1 MSKDLKS
8 HAVGVGEGEEE
19 DKWIC
24 VKLNHVS
31 PCLTIVNWYGEQEGR
46 SSKEEVVARWAASER
61 S

>member
-1 MSKDLKS
+1 VSKDLKS
-8 HAVGVGEGEEE
+8 HAVCVGEGEEE
-19 DKWIC
+19 DEWIC

-31 PCLTIVNWYGEQEGR
+31 PCLAIVNWYGEQEGR